1 MFETNKLLEI
11 KLLVDRKI
19 IEETLTRIGIVDKK
33 AKIIYQSCHLLEQ
46 FGTFYLAHFKQ
57 LFTLETSKTGYH
69 GFGNVSLEDIERR
82 NSIAFLLMKWNMI
95 SIVNMN
101 EIEPH
106 TTRIDTVKHDEAK
119 EYQKIKKFNINN
131 LTNEFQ

>member
-1 MFETNKLLEI
+1 MIETNKLLEV
-11 KLLVDRKI
+11 KLLVDQKI
-19 IEETLTRIGIVDKK
+19 IEETLSRIGIVDKK
-33 AKIIYQSCHLLEQ
+33 EKIIYQSCHLLEQ

-82 NSIAFLLMKWNMI
+82 NSIAFLLVKWNMI
-95 SIVNMN
+95 AIANPN

-106 TTRIDTVKHDEAK
+106 TTRIDVVKHADAK
-119 EYQKIKKFNINN
+119 NYQKIKKFNIEN
-131 LTNEFQ
+131 LNNEFK